1 MQQKPMAVSPPD
13 SHGAPIAILPV
24 SSGAAPISGDANML
38 ASLLQFEAEI
48 RRQPGVA
55 ELHYHVVNE
64 LRRIL
69 PYEQMFIARQP
80 RIGDDFHIVCASSIS
95 AVDRNAPLIQA
106 MEKLIAKLAENDG
119 LDRPHDFSLGAM
131 SEDPALAEYPYGECR
146 WQPLLDSEEKVFGGL
161 LVMRETPFRE
171 GEGYR
176 LTRLSETV
184 SHSWR
189 ALTGDKPVK
198 RIGRFGRKEKIGVMV
213 ALLVIAL
220 FPVRMTAMAPV
231 EVVAARP
238 FMVAAPFSGV
248 ISRIHVAPNAA
259 VEEGAL
265 LVSFDDV
272 KLSNE
277 LKLAQEKLAVAKA
290 RVDRS
295 TSTAFGED
303 DETREIATLR
313 AEYELAQADYNF
325 ANDVMALSQIKAP
338 RAGMAIYS
346 DRRDW
351 EGRAVNVGDP
361 ILQVADPGQIALRI
375 DLPAAEQ
382 MALDRG
388 SRVKVWLDAQPL
400 WAIEGKVEHA
410 SYQARQTAEGIL
422 AFAVTAQPT
431 SGNPRIGSRGTAK
444 LYGEWVP
451 LIYSLLKRPIASF
464 RQTIGL

>member
-1 MQQKPMAVSPPD
+1 MAASPPD
-13 SHGAPIAILPV
+13 SDPAPIAILPV
-24 SSGAAPISGDANML
+24 AAGGAPLSGDANML
-38 ASLLQFEAEI
+38 ASLLQFEAEL

-55 ELHYHVVNE
+55 ELHYHVANE
-64 LRRIL
+64 MRRIL

-80 RIGDDFHIVCASSIS
+80 RLGDDFHIICASSIAS
-95 AVDRNAPLIQA
+95 VDRNAPLIQA
-106 MEKLIAKLAENDG
+106 MEKIIAKLAGEQG
-119 LDRPHDFSLGAM
+119 LDRPHDFTMDAM
-131 SEDPALAEYPYGECR
+131 SDDLAVDEYPYRQCR
-146 WQPLLDSEEKVFGGL
+146 WQPLLDGEGKIFGGL
-161 LVMRETPFRE
+161 LVMRETLFRE
-171 GEGYR
+171 SENFR
-176 LTRLSETV
+176 LTRLSETIA
-184 SHSWR
+184 HSWR
-189 ALTGDKPVK
+189 ALTGDQPV
-198 RIGRFGRKEKIGVMV
+198 RRLGRFGRKEKIGIAV
-213 ALLVIAL
+213 ACLVIAL
-220 FPVRMTAMAPV
+220 FPVRMTALAPV

-248 ISRIHVAPNAA
+248 IDRIHVAPNAA

-295 TSTAFGED
+295 TSSAFGEE

-313 AEYELAQADYNF
+313 AEYELAQADYDF
-325 ANDVMALSQIKAP
+325 ANDVMGLSQIKAP

-382 MALDRG
+382 MALDSG

-422 AFAVTAQPT
+422 AFAVTAKPV

-451 LIYSLLKRPIASF
+451 LLYSLLKRPIASF